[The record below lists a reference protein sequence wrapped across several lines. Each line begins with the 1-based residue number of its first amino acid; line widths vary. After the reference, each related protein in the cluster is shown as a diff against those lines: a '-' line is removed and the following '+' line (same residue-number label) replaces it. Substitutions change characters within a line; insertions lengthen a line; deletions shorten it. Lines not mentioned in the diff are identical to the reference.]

1 MVTTIPASTASQNLL
16 TESKGEGK
24 IVLQNEI
31 EYQRRR
37 AKEYIAAGNPPP
49 IWDYDDL
56 LEYAEGDIAK
66 VYGPEYAIIDTY
78 RRRVRMPQRE
88 YLLCS
93 RVTKLDA
100 RTNEYGVAHI
110 STEYDLP
117 INGELS
123 EGGDVPWAILVESG
137 QADLMLISYQG
148 VDFQCKGDRVYRLL
162 DTTLTFYGVAHE
174 GETLCYDIKINSHSY
189 RPGTKEIMMFFFEY
203 NCYVNGRLLI
213 EMRNGVAG
221 FFTDQEL
228 DEGKGIIH
236 APAELKARSRIK
248 KHDMTPFLVCP
259 AKKSSFS
266 EADMQFLSMRGKTDG
281 WGAIM
286 PTAKEIN
293 YKLCAR
299 KMLMIDGITHVIP
312 DGGAHG
318 LGLIIGEKILER
330 HHWYF
335 PCHFKDDEVMAGSLV
350 SDGCSQLLKVY
361 MIWLAF
367 TRRCKTL
374 PSGQCQ
380 ASQTRC
386 GAVARS
392 ALTRASSCTSWRSW
406 PWATTRRLATR
417 GHAPTSTSLTST
429 MRRDRALS

>member
-1 MVTTIPASTASQNLL
+1 MNKQDWFFSCHFWCDPVMPGSLGVESMFECIEMFCIEQNLASKL
-16 TESKGEGK
+16 KHPRFTHGVGKTNWKYRGQLTPRNDRMDSEVHIRDVKVHADGSVDIVADGYLYVDSLRVYSTEMMRVKIVEGTPGVSRDAARVESKEDTAASVAARRTERTESFTESKGEGK

-78 RRRVRMPQRE
+78 RGRVRMPQRE

-236 APAELKARSRIK
+236 APARAE
-248 KHDMTPFLVCP
+248 
-259 AKKSSFS
+259 
-266 EADMQFLSMRGKTDG
+266 
-281 WGAIM
+281 
-286 PTAKEIN
+286 
-293 YKLCAR
+293 
-299 KMLMIDGITHVIP
+299 
-312 DGGAHG
+312 
-318 LGLIIGEKILER
+318 
-330 HHWYF
+330 
-335 PCHFKDDEVMAGSLV
+335 
-350 SDGCSQLLKVY
+350 
-361 MIWLAF
+361 
-367 TRRCKTL
+367 
-374 PSGQCQ
+374 
-380 ASQTRC
+380 
-386 GAVARS
+386 GAVAHQEARHD
-392 ALTRASSCTSWRSW
+392 AVPRVPCQEVFVF
-406 PWATTRRLATR
+406 R
-417 GHAPTSTSLTST
+417 GRHAVPIHAWK
-429 MRRDRALS
+429 D